1 MLNVCFQCGIYRAD
15 KIIDPA
21 GPYAICPECGFKHP
35 FLQLPLLIVSGAS
48 GVGKSMV
55 CRQLL
60 SRVSQVVLLDSD
72 IIWRSEF
79 NTPETKYRDFFE
91 TWLRLSKNIAQSG
104 RPVGLFG
111 AGAGVPGNIEN
122 CIERRYF
129 SQVDYLALVCSDEA
143 LSERLRLRPAWRG
156 TQEQAYIDEQ
166 VRFNRWFKT
175 YTGQPS
181 IRLLDTTSVPVEQTT
196 RQVKAWMDEK
206 LQ

>member
-48 GVGKSMV
+48 GVGKSTV

-129 SQVDYLALVCSDEA
+129 S
-143 LSERLRLRPAWRG
+143 
-156 TQEQAYIDEQ
+156 
-166 VRFNRWFKT
+166 
-175 YTGQPS
+175 
-181 IRLLDTTSVPVEQTT
+181 
-196 RQVKAWMDEK
+196 
-206 LQ
+206 